1 MLAMSWHT
9 VNKCK
14 IVYFSKKLANRTI
27 VKANIKFQLNLKN
40 IYRVTLLYKNT
51 VVLVCAG
58 FLFEVSTNV
67 VPGAYIENGVL
78 FPLF

>member
-1 MLAMSWHT
+1 
-9 VNKCK
+9 
-14 IVYFSKKLANRTI
+14 
-27 VKANIKFQLNLKN
+27 VKANITFNLNLEN
-40 IYRVTLLYKNT
+40 IYRVTLLYKNI

-67 VPGAYIENGVL
+67 VPGAYIKNGVL